1 MTYPARVFTPS
12 CALSILLAAG
22 GGWVTT
28 LAYPNVGWWPTA
40 FVGVALLILATG
52 RDSARWT
59 ALVGLVW
66 GVVFFGVHI
75 WWAAVATALVPWL
88 ALTVLEAAFVAG
100 ACAGWVWVR
109 RIARVGDRAWFE
121 ILGFGFVFVAAEQ
134 LRSVFPFGGFPWGL
148 LAFSQ
153 ASSPLG
159 RLAWLGG
166 QVAVSLAVCVGAGAL
181 AAAASRRRSRAWVGA
196 ALMIGAV
203 VAAPLAIRLDTAA
216 QAGTLRVGAVQG
228 NVSEPGLGSF
238 ENRGE
243 VLANHVAGTL
253 ALTDQVDPGYLDVVL
268 WPENGSDLD
277 PQQVRSVASDIDA
290 AAQAAGA
297 PILVGAQEFPDEGGR
312 YNVLLLWEPGHGVSA
327 RYAKQHPAPFGEYM
341 PLRSLL
347 RVFSSQVD
355 RISIDMLAG
364 REVAVI
370 DLPSARL
377 GREVPLGTLI
387 CFEVAYEP
395 LVYQAVSSGAE
406 VLVIPTNNASF
417 GFTPESTQQL
427 AMSRLR
433 ALETG
438 RATVQVSTVGVSGVI
453 APDGSLLASTELFT
467 ADQLIADLPL
477 RTSLTPAVRVGAAPG
492 WIVVTVAMAGIG
504 AGVLT
509 TMRSGMQTGRRMRR
523 PVAMNVAGD

>member
-1 MTYPARVFTPS
+1 VFTPS
-12 CALSILLAAG
+12 RALSILLAAG

-52 RDSARWT
+52 RDSARWA

-66 GVVFFGVHI
+66 GGVFFGVHI

-121 ILGFGFVFVAAEQ
+121 VLGFGFVFVAAEQ

-196 ALMIGAV
+196 
-203 VAAPLAIRLDTAA
+203 
-216 QAGTLRVGAVQG
+216 VQG

-290 AAQAAGA
+290 AARAAGA

-509 TMRSGMQTGRRMRR
+509 TVRSGMQTGRRMRR